1 MTEEIAGTSQ
11 DVLAVDLKTAA
22 RLLALTEGAV
32 RKQLA
37 TGKRE
42 GVKSEK
48 GQWEEVLVRSDEIV
62 ATEED
67 DTPETPADHAVAL
80 YQELLVEK
88 DRRITSFEDEINFLR
103 QRVQNLEM
111 LLGQSLQNQKALLPP
126 PEEPKAEKP
135 AKRGWFSFGKRD

>member
-1 MTEEIAGTSQ
+1 MTEEIAVTSQ

-42 GVKSEK
+42 GTKNER

-62 ATEED
+62 ASD
-67 DTPETPADHAVAL
+67 DDDLPEAAGGDYASPL
-80 YQELLVEK
+80 YQELMAEK
-88 DRRITSFEDEINFLR
+88 DRRITSLEDEILFLR

-126 PEEPKAEKP
+126 EEPKVEKP
-135 AKRGWFSFGKRD
+135 VKRSWFSFTK